1 MLEGYEQ
8 YRVENAERILAEPY
22 TFESGEVY
30 HGQWLGTNRDGY
42 GSQVWPN
49 GSRYDG
55 NSSPHT
61 HLFIFTKGYW
71 ANDKAQGQVKIQDAS
86 GDVYE
91 G

>member
-55 NSSPHT
+55 NYSPIT
-61 HLFIFTKGYW
+61 IF
-71 ANDKAQGQVKIQDAS
+71 AHVVS
-86 GDVYE
+86 GSL
-91 G
+91 